1 MSEQRIKELLEELRG
16 ELQRTDGV
24 DEALLASVRTL
35 ESNIGDLVDPAVDS
49 DENTVLDDAIAL
61 EAVFAASHPV
71 AEKIIRELINSLSR
85 IGIKPRSC
93 LRG

>member
-85 IGIKPRSC
+85 IGI
-93 LRG
+93 

>member
-1 MSEQRIKELLEELRG
+1 MSKQRIKELLEELRG

-24 DEALLASVRTL
+24 DEALLTSVRTL
-35 ESNIGDLVDPAVDS
+35 ESNIGDLVDPTVDS
-49 DENTVLDDAIAL
+49 SENTVLDDAIAM

-85 IGIKPRSC
+85 IGI
-93 LRG
+93 

>member
-16 ELQRTDGV
+16 EMQRTDSV
-24 DEALLASVRTL
+24 DEALLTSIRSL
-35 ESNIGDLVDPAVDS
+35 ESNIGDLADPTVDS
-49 DENTVLDDAIAL
+49 SENTVLDDAIAL

-85 IGIKPRSC
+85 IGI
-93 LRG
+93 

>member
-71 AEKIIRELINSLSR
+71 AEKILRELINSLSR
-85 IGIKPRSC
+85 IGI
-93 LRG
+93 

>member
-16 ELQRTDGV
+16 ELQRTEGV

-35 ESNIGDLVDPAVDS
+35 ESNIGELVDPSVDS
-49 DENTVLDDAIAL
+49 GENTVLDDAIAL

-85 IGIKPRSC
+85 IGI
-93 LRG
+93 